1 MKIDTSSNVQMLHKG
16 VVENSQKYTQA
27 KEAERTKA
35 ALETKQTV
43 SSFVDVKGS
52 QFDSKA

>member
-1 MKIDTSSNVQMLHKG
+1 MKIESTNNVQMLHKG

-35 ALETKQTV
+35 ALETKQSV
-43 SSFVDVKGS
+43 SSFIDVKGS
-52 QFDSKA
+52 QFDAKA